1 MEIRKTEYGYF
12 LKFDKDEKLH
22 KTLEQFM
29 KDQKIP
35 GGFYHGLGALK
46 NCELGF
52 YHLNKKEYHRE
63 TFSDEAELLN
73 LTGSL
78 TWFKNAPVVHSHV
91 TLGNADFKAYGGHLF
106 EGDVAVTVELMVT
119 VFKEQIER
127 KLVPDIGL
135 NLISFCPINKE

>member
-1 MEIRKTEYGYF
+1 MEFRKTEYGFY

-22 KTLEQFM
+22 KTLEKFM
-29 KDQKIP
+29 LDQKIQ

-63 TFSDEAELLN
+63 TFEAECELLN

-78 TWFKNAPVVHSHV
+78 SWFENQPVIHSHV
-91 TLGNADFKAYGGHLF
+91 TLGDEQFNAFGGHLF
-106 EGDVAVTVELMVT
+106 EANVAVTVELSLT
-119 VFKEQIER
+119 TFKDKIER
-127 KLVPDIGL
+127 ANNPDIGL
-135 NLISFCPINKE
+135 NLITFCPIK